1 MATSFKALESGRDS
15 VVTRNLLHEAIP
27 ITGSIV
33 SGTYANENIKEFSHG
48 MFQSVYDYPFLS
60 SSANHIVDLTVGYSA
75 VSGLSGTEYPAAA
88 QQAKK
93 INIYNQMAQVLVGYN
108 ENGAI
113 RRFDE
118 DGDLTGGTKIDE
130 AYFFNFTRL
139 LTKDEIKKGSFNL
152 TLGVSAS
159 FTTPFGTGTGSI
171 TLRDY
176 SGSSGY
182 KVNSPPAS
190 MEFCMLQVTYSTVVM
205 LLLTK
210 MVMFQQ
216 VCFTIRPAL
225 LLLRLQSSRAY
236 LELTHR

>member
-113 RRFDE
+113 RRFDDTE
-118 DGDLTGGTKIDE
+118 YKSKFDSSVSYLRVKKPKDQMTDE
-130 AYFFNFTRL
+130 ELDKEKDKDREIEERRASRRERSRSRSGRRERSASRSRSRSRL
-139 LTKDEIKKGSFNL
+139 L
-152 TLGVSAS
+152 AC
-159 FTTPFGTGTGSI
+159 
-171 TLRDY
+171 R
-176 SGSSGY
+176 
-182 KVNSPPAS
+182 
-190 MEFCMLQVTYSTVVM
+190 
-205 LLLTK
+205 
-210 MVMFQQ
+210 
-216 VCFTIRPAL
+216 AL
-225 LLLRLQSSRAY
+225 DL
-236 LELTHR
+236 